1 MPPAT
6 GGPTDWQS
14 FTENGIDG
22 SEKYKDGLQC
32 AGGHH
37 FPTKEKWAAASTAE
51 TALLLGETINCSES
65 WANLFKVRP
74 RCFREGP
81 RLQNNSQFY
90 LSRPHVWGMWVTEGS
105 CCCFC
110 RGWRLQITQTN
121 AFLSLGREVKV
132 LVYKQLAKKK
142 KKKRKSTPCSRQRAQ
157 GWQGEEVNQHRA
169 GCSGWGQT
177 DGSSLKRQN
186 GKQMWPPLLP
196 MHNWEPA
203 GWWGNLHNK
212 DNLVS
217 KLSLE
222 VIWMDLGTVDSFHFL
237 FPTRRS
243 TRLNFN
249 FEPPVCPRLLSAFP
263 REGRNASG
271 GNCAEAF
278 GAKPLIC

>member
-142 KKKRKSTPCSRQRAQ
+142 KKEKKIYTLQQTASPGLA
-157 GWQGEEVNQHRA
+157 
-169 GCSGWGQT
+169 GWG
-177 DGSSLKRQN
+177 S
-186 GKQMWPPLLP
+186 
-196 MHNWEPA
+196 
-203 GWWGNLHNK
+203 
-212 DNLVS
+212 
-217 KLSLE
+217 
-222 VIWMDLGTVDSFHFL
+222 
-237 FPTRRS
+237 
-243 TRLNFN
+243 
-249 FEPPVCPRLLSAFP
+249 
-263 REGRNASG
+263 
-271 GNCAEAF
+271 
-278 GAKPLIC
+278 